1 MGMPL
6 KNRVFVKNKIV
17 VVVAM
22 VLIFGLLVL
31 NMLILQM
38 EHAKSHKVKTSV
50 AKQKTGDPPAGR
62 TYQERAQ

>member
-17 VVVAM
+17 VVVAV

-31 NMLILQM
+31 NMLIVHR
-38 EHAKSHKVKTSV
+38 EHAKSHKAKTSV
-50 AKQKTGDPPAGR
+50 AKQKTGDPTAGR
-62 TYQERAQ
+62 TFQE

>member
-1 MGMPL
+1 MGRPL
-6 KNRVFVKNKIV
+6 KKRVFVKTKAIV
-17 VVVAM
+17 VIAV

-31 NMLILQM
+31 NMLIVHR

>member
-17 VVVAM
+17 VVIAI

-31 NMLILQM
+31 NMLIVHR
-38 EHAKSHKVKTSV
+38 EHAKSYKVKMAV
-50 AKQKTGDPPAGR
+50 AKQKTGDPVAGR